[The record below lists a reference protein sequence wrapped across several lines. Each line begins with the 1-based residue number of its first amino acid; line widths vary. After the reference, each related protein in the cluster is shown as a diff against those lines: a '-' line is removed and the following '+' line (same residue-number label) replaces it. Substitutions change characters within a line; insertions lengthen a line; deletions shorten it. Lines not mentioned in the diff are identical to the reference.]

1 MAQHSDIVSR
11 KSPESPGLLQD
22 PYDFSLVLGGPL
34 YQLLRRAYLCGEA
47 LELLVRRILVFS
59 LLAWLP
65 LLVLSAWSGQAL
77 GGGTTVPFLL
87 DVESHVRFLV
97 ALPLLILA
105 ELVIHVR
112 MRPLVQQ
119 FLECHLVPERERPQF
134 EAAVASALRWRNSVV
149 AEVCLIGLVY
159 GVGIMI
165 IWRNYVALEMATW
178 YAVPAAKKLQPSL
191 AGWWYGYVS
200 LPIFQFMLLRWYF
213 RLCIWVRFLWQ
224 VSRLELNLVPTN
236 PDGAGGLG
244 FLSLIVPAFTP
255 LLLAQGTLYAGMIA
269 NRIFFLGAKLPEFI
283 TDLAVW
289 AAVFLFAVFGPF
301 LVFIPQLWRAKRQGL
316 LEYGV
321 LAQRYVREFDRK
333 WLRGGAAADEP
344 LVGSGDIQSLADL
357 GNSFAVIRTMRLVP
371 FTKETVFQ
379 LLVMTLAPVLP
390 LTLTMVPLDE
400 LLRRL
405 LGVLF

>member
-1 MAQHSDIVSR
+1 MAKPSDIVSR
-11 KSPESPGLLQD
+11 NKPESLGLLQD

-47 LELLVRRILVFS
+47 LELLGRRILVIS

-65 LLVLSAWSGQAL
+65 LLVLSAWSGKAL

-87 DVESHVRFLV
+87 DVEVHVRFLV
-97 ALPLLILA
+97 ALPLLILG

-119 FLECHLVPERERPQF
+119 FLACDLVPERERPRF
-134 EAAVASALRWRNSVV
+134 EAAVVSALRWRNSVV

-159 GVGIMI
+159 GVGILI
-165 IWRNYVALEMATW
+165 IWRHYVALETTTW
-178 YAVPAAKKLQPSL
+178 YAVPAGEKLQPSL

-224 VSRLELNLVPTN
+224 VSRLELSLVPTH

-244 FLSLIVPAFTP
+244 FLSLNVPAFTP
-255 LLLAQGTLYAGMIA
+255 LLLAQGSLYAGMLA

-283 TDLAVW
+283 TDLALW
-289 AAVFLFAVFGPF
+289 AAVLLFAVLGPF
-301 LVFIPQLWRAKRQGL
+301 LVFLPQLWRAKRRGL

-321 LAQRYVREFDRK
+321 LAQRYVREFDHK
-333 WLRGGAAADEP
+333 WLRGGAATDEP

-371 FTKETVFQ
+371 FTKETVLQ
-379 LLVMTLAPVLP
+379 LLVATIAPVLP

>member
-1 MAQHSDIVSR
+1 MAKLRDIVSR
-11 KSPESPGLLQD
+11 HSPENLGLLQG

-47 LELLVRRILVFS
+47 LELLGRRILVIS

-65 LLVLSAWSGQAL
+65 LLVLSVWGGQAL
-77 GGGTTVPFLL
+77 GGGITVPFLW
-87 DVESHVRFLV
+87 DVEANVRFLI

-105 ELVIHVR
+105 ELVVHVR

-119 FLECHLVPERERPQF
+119 FLACHLVPERERPRF
-134 EAAVASALRWRNSVV
+134 EAAVVSALRWRNSVV
-149 AEVCLIGLVY
+149 AEVFLIALVY
-159 GVGIMI
+159 GIGILI
-165 IWRNYVALEMATW
+165 IWRHYVALDTATW
-178 YAVPAAKKLQPSL
+178 YAVPAAEKWQPSL
-191 AGWWYGYVS
+191 AGLWYGYVS

-224 VSRLELNLVPTN
+224 VSRLELSLVPTH

-255 LLLAQGTLYAGMIA
+255 LLLAQGTLYAGTIA
-269 NRIFFLGAKLPEFI
+269 NRIFFLGAKLPEFT
-283 TDLAVW
+283 TDLALW
-289 AAVFLFAVFGPF
+289 AAVLLLAVLGPF
-301 LVFIPQLWRAKRQGL
+301 LVFTPQLVRAKRKGL

-321 LAQRYVREFDRK
+321 LAQRYVREFDHK

-357 GNSFAVIRTMRLVP
+357 ANSFEVIRTMRLVP
-371 FTKETVFQ
+371 FTKEPVLL
-379 LLVMTLAPVLP
+379 LLVTTLAPVLP
-390 LTLTMVPLDE
+390 LMLTMVPLDQ

>member
-1 MAQHSDIVSR
+1 MAKDSNIVSR
-11 KSPESPGLLQD
+11 KSPESPGSLQD

-47 LELLVRRILVFS
+47 LELLGRRILVIS

-65 LLVLSAWSGQAL
+65 LLVLSVWSGQAL
-77 GGGTTVPFLL
+77 GGGPTVPFLL
-87 DVESHVRFLV
+87 DVEVHVRFLV

-105 ELVIHVR
+105 ELVVHVR

-119 FLECHLVPERERPQF
+119 FLACDLVPEHERPRF
-134 EAAVASALRWRNSVV
+134 EAAVVSALRWRNSVV
-149 AEVCLIGLVY
+149 AEVLLIGLVY
-159 GVGIMI
+159 GIGILI
-165 IWRNYVALEMATW
+165 IWRHYVALETTTW
-178 YAVPAAKKLQPSL
+178 YAVPAGEKLQPSL

-200 LPIFQFMLLRWYF
+200 LPMFQFMLLRWYF

-224 VSRLELNLVPTN
+224 VSRLELSLVPTN
-236 PDGAGGLG
+236 PDHAGGLG

-255 LLLAQGTLYAGMIA
+255 LLLAQGSLYAGMLA

-283 TDLAVW
+283 TDLALW
-289 AAVFLFAVFGPF
+289 AAVLLFAVLGPF
-301 LVFIPQLWRAKRQGL
+301 LVFLPQLWRAKRRGL

-321 LAQRYVREFDRK
+321 LAQRYVREFDHK
-333 WLRGGAAADEP
+333 WLRGGAATDEP

-371 FTKETVFQ
+371 FTKETVLQ
-379 LLVMTLAPVLP
+379 LLVATIAPVLP